1 MEWWTRRPLRPR
13 FRSRPAFPPP
23 SRARSRTVGRAGRWP
38 NGCLI
43 ENRILGEPRVKAKFF
58 PDEISGGRKCV
69 GNVVLGIPIIMVIP
83 AGRPPRPI
91 EEIYQDGCDLGAR
104 AQGVGGGGRGVPGP
118 GRDFLGKRIQFPINQ
133 SIVMYMMSSSTV
145 VSSLESSSSMSWA
158 YVFFRPLPKNLCQ
171 ST

>member
-43 ENRILGEPRVKAKFF
+43 ENRILGEPRVKAKFSTA
-58 PDEISGGRKCV
+58 EISGGRKCV
-69 GNVVLGIPIIMVIP
+69 GNVVLGIPRVGLR
-83 AGRPPRPI
+83 GRSRRSTKMDVWLHEPKA
-91 EEIYQDGCDLGAR
+91 EEEE
-104 AQGVGGGGRGVPGP
+104 GVPGP